1 MAQSWP
7 DYTHVGRL
15 YISFYPAL
23 NNIKKKNKRKNTNTN
38 TNKSARPCPPA
49 TGFRWLAAL
58 RPPSCEAPA
67 SRCLRRGASAPPCY
81 ASVLLRSPAAF
92 WLFLFFFFF
101 FVRLPPTTMKVI
113 PPPRAQHCVWLRC
126 HAPLSLLPSRLV
138 RTRGC
143 SAARRRSHVCSRPQR
158 LVLPSQ
164 YSLTPR
170 VTAALQLAA
179 GDHARSA
186 LLYRTTLCP
195 HSTGLALNSL
205 PRIKMHDQLPPY
217 AAKR

>member
-101 FVRLPPTTMKVI
+101 ILAATAYHNEGDSPAPCSAICMAALSRSAI
-113 PPPRAQHCVWLRC
+113 P
-126 HAPLSLLPSRLV
+126 APLTL
-138 RTRGC
+138 
-143 SAARRRSHVCSRPQR
+143 
-158 LVLPSQ
+158 
-164 YSLTPR
+164 
-170 VTAALQLAA
+170 
-179 GDHARSA
+179 SA
-186 LLYRTTLCP
+186 LP
-195 HSTGLALNSL
+195 WF
-205 PRIKMHDQLPPY
+205 
-217 AAKR
+217 